1 LPVVVV
7 LTDYLPVVVEL
18 VVLENQVE
26 QIQVVI
32 QFLL

>member
-7 LTDYLPVVVEL
+7 VTDYLPVVVEL

>member
-7 LTDYLPVVVEL
+7 VKDYLVEVVEL